1 MKYIIYI
8 IKIIFNLFIKTKIIL
23 FFIENE
29 NIKIKIFFIK
39 FNIKIKIIEF
49 PY

>member
-29 NIKIKIFFIK
+29 NIKIKIFFIN

>member
-29 NIKIKIFFIK
+29 ILKLNIFYKI
-39 FNIKIKIIEF
+39 
-49 PY
+49 